1 MEIDLQTI
9 VVECVKLEAENI
21 KLKKLVRLYKSKP
34 DVSEQIQNM
43 LHYNKQ
49 VSSYKYS
56 PPLVC
61 LILVNFK
68 EPGMDRISIFNIWI
82 FMVPGQKLDHRNLPF
97 RTTWVGFP
105 GLEMLLDYPWAIYF
119 CPEGKGWIL
128 EQVENVAKID
138 QNDQFWII
146 CSGTSQTGFISLIR
160 FSFTRKC

>member
-1 MEIDLQTI
+1 
-9 VVECVKLEAENI
+9 
-21 KLKKLVRLYKSKP
+21 
-34 DVSEQIQNM
+34 
-43 LHYNKQ
+43 
-49 VSSYKYS
+49 
-56 PPLVC
+56 
-61 LILVNFK
+61 
-68 EPGMDRISIFNIWI
+68 MDRISIFNIWI

-128 EQVENVAKID
+128 EKVENVAKID

-146 CSGTSQTGFISLIR
+146 CSGTSQTGFMSLIR